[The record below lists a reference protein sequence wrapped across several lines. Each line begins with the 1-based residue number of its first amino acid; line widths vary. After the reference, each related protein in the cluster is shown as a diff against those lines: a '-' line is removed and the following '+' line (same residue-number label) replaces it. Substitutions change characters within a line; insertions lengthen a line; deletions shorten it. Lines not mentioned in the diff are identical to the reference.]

1 MREGDGETAVTASEE
16 VTRLTVNFN
25 TMAMT
30 TEKIGSS
37 VRCVWGATFA
47 DIAVLEYAGNGKFVG
62 EGDIRFYRKLILLL
76 VG

>member
-1 MREGDGETAVTASEE
+1 
-16 VTRLTVNFN
+16 
-25 TMAMT
+25 MAMT

-62 EGDIRFYRKLILLL
+62 EGDIRFL
-76 VG
+76 